1 MNMFCYQCEQTA
13 KGTGCTIQGVCG
25 KDPETAALQD
35 LLVHAVEGIGW
46 YADLASRNGVHDDEV
61 DVFIVRAL
69 FTTITNVNFDP
80 ARLEG
85 LIHDAAAIK
94 SKARELAVKSG
105 ASIPESIPDA
115 ARWEPAETREGLLE
129 QAVRVGLMAGPE
141 RNEDVRSLEHLLL
154 FGLKGVSA
162 YADHAHVLGKD
173 SPEIYAFLH
182 KALAALA
189 EGNLGADALVAM
201 NMECGKINIV
211 TMELLSQCHREKFGI
226 PEPTSVFLGMKKGPA
241 IIVSGHDL
249 LDLREL
255 LEQTVDTGVNVY
267 THGEMLPAHGYPEL
281 KKYKHLV
288 GNFGTAWQN
297 QQKEFASVPAA
308 ILMTTNCLQR
318 PAESYKDRI
327 FTTGLTAWPG
337 VVHIPDRKDG
347 ASKDFSAV
355 IKKAKELGGLEDKP
369 GKTITVGFGH
379 EAVLKVAQKVVAAV
393 KSGAI
398 KRFFLIGGC
407 DGAKP
412 GRNYYTRFAELVP
425 KDCVILT
432 LACGKYRFNTMD
444 AGEIGGIP
452 RLLDVGQCNDAYSAV
467 RIAQALAGAFGCGVN
482 DLPLT
487 FVLSW
492 YEQKAVVILLSLLS
506 LGIRG
511 MRLGP
516 TLPAFVTPEI
526 LKILVEKFDIQP
538 IGTAEGD
545 IEDSLKQRFSSIP
558 CV

>member
-1 MNMFCYQCEQTA
+1 MFCYQCEQTA
-13 KGTGCTIQGVCG
+13 KGTGCTIRGVCG

-46 YADLASRNGVHDDEV
+46 YANIASGKGAHDSAV
-61 DVFIVRAL
+61 DVFIIRAL

-85 LIHDAAAIK
+85 LIHEAAVVK
-94 SKARELAVKSG
+94 SKARELADKSG
-105 ASIPESIPDA
+105 ASIPESIPPA

-129 QAVRVGLMAGPE
+129 QALQVGLMAGSGK
-141 RNEDVRSLEHLLL
+141 NEDIRSLEHLLL
-154 FGLKGVSA
+154 FGLKGLSA
-162 YADHAHVLGKD
+162 YADHAHILDKD
-173 SPEIYAFLH
+173 SSGIYAFLH
-182 KALAALA
+182 RALAALA
-189 EGNLGADALVAM
+189 EGNRGADALVAL
-201 NMECGKINIV
+201 NMECGKINIA
-211 TMELLSQCHREKFGI
+211 TMELLSQGHREKLGI
-226 PEPTSVFLGMKKGPA
+226 PEPTPVFLGTKKGPA
-241 IIVSGHDL
+241 IIVSGHDM
-249 LDLREL
+249 LDLKEL
-255 LEQTVDTGVNVY
+255 LEQTASTGVNVY

-281 KKYKHLV
+281 KKHKQLV

-327 FTTGLTAWPG
+327 FTTGLAAWPG
-337 VVHIPDRKDG
+337 VAHIPDRRAG
-347 ASKDFSAV
+347 AQKDFSVV
-355 IKKAKELGGLEDKP
+355 ISKAKELGGLEEKP

-379 EAVLKVAQKVVAAV
+379 EAVLKAAEKVVAAV

-412 GRNYYTRFAELVP
+412 GRNYYTKFAELVP

-444 AGEIGGIP
+444 AGEIDGIP

-467 RIAQALAGAFGCGVN
+467 LIAQVLANAFGCGVN

-487 FVLSW
+487 FILSW

-506 LGIRG
+506 LGVRG

-516 TLPAFVTPEI
+516 SLPAFVTPGI
-526 LKILVEKFDIQP
+526 LKVLVEKFDIKP
-538 IGTAEGD
+538 IGDPEED
-545 IEDSLKQRFSSIP
+545 IEDSLRLK
-558 CV
+558 V